1 MKKKIFFEYV
11 EEPLDARNVFSTYL
25 DAPEYTL
32 TTLKMLHGSSSWI
45 RSKRHSFIPVQNSF
59 YYCDVAWRQVNFY
72 NDVIRKNEEKKKT
85 KKSFLISKRLR
96 RRKYCL
102 RSVIIPN
109 YYSTKVIKCSAQF
122 SCWDI
127 IVLEI
132 CDNVAV
138 QILLKNEKKLFDQNI
153 CYIPES
159 APSDSSKGLKS
170 IEM

>member
-1 MKKKIFFEYV
+1 MVRQVEY
-11 EEPLDARNVFSTYL
+11 DRK
-25 DAPEYTL
+25 D
-32 TTLKMLHGSSSWI
+32 I
-45 RSKRHSFIPVQNSF
+45 RSFLYKIHFIIVMSHDDKSTSIWCDQKKR
-59 YYCDVAWRQVNFY
+59 R
-72 NDVIRKNEEKKKT
+72 KKKT